1 MNSKLYIDIDG
12 VLLTRKT
19 TAAADGAED
28 FIKFITDHFECYWL
42 TTHCKGN
49 ALTAINYLSNHFPA
63 DILKKLEKVEVTN
76 WNTSKTEAINFQEK
90 FIWIDDFAFDY
101 ERAILS
107 EKGLISSLVI
117 VDLERKK
124 ELFNL
129 IERLKLLQ

>member
-1 MNSKLYIDIDG
+1 MNPKLYIDIDG

-19 TAAADGAED
+19 PAAADGAED

-49 ALTAINYLSNHFPA
+49 VLTAINYLSNHFPA